1 MEDNKH
7 VLFITSWYPSPKRSA
22 GTFIEL
28 HLLALQSRGCKCAVL
43 LNSEV
48 TLGNFVKAGANKST
62 FLDFRRR
69 PDITFIDN
77 LTIHS
82 LPLRMAKDPIEKR
95 KSNILTT
102 TVNNIKVYIAK
113 HGKPDV
119 IFHHGVFDFCYLT
132 SHVAQ
137 FFDIPIWYME
147 NSPNMTDEKMPC
159 ANPFDTRETQMA
171 FAQNADRRFAV
182 TEAYVEK
189 MNALFQTEFELCPN
203 VITDDFFIDADNV
216 KKSKDIFQFINV
228 AILDERKNQRLIL
241 EAFAKNY
248 RGDEKFSLVIAGD
261 GLLLAPLRELAIKL
275 GIEKQAK
282 ILGYQNRGQIIDLLD
297 ASHCF
302 VLASHSETFG
312 VVVIEAMARGIPA
325 ISSRIDGTKEIFNAD
340 NGVLFE
346 PNSLEDLAA
355 KMNQVVENYSTFEPR
370 KIIDSVKSNYGPDA
384 VYNALY
390 PND

>member
-1 MEDNKH
+1 MEHNKH
-7 VLFITSWYPSPKRSA
+7 ILFISSWYPSPTRSA
-22 GTFIEL
+22 GTFVEL
-28 HLLALQSRGCKCAVL
+28 HLLALQSKGCKCAVL
-43 LNSEV
+43 LSSEV
-48 TLGNFVKAGANKST
+48 TLGNFAKAGGNKSA

-69 PDITFIDN
+69 LDITFIEN
-77 LTIHS
+77 LTVHNV
-82 LPLRMAKDPIEKR
+82 PLRLAKDPIDKR

-102 TVNNIKVYIAK
+102 TVRNLKAYIAE

-147 NSPNMTDEKMPC
+147 NSPNMTEGKMPC
-159 ANPFDTRETQMA
+159 ANPFDTRESQIA

-182 TEAYVEK
+182 TNAYVGK
-189 MNALFQTEFELCPN
+189 MNSLFLTEFELCPN
-203 VITDDFFIDADNV
+203 VITDDFFIDPNEV
-216 KKSKDIFQFINV
+216 KKPNDSFQFINV

-248 RGDEKFSLVIAGD
+248 RGDNKFSLVIAGD
-261 GLLLAPLRELAIKL
+261 GPLLKPLRELAVKL

-282 ILGYQNRGQIIDLLD
+282 ILGYQIRGQIVDLLD
-297 ASHCF
+297 ESHCF

-325 ISSRIDGTKEIFNAD
+325 ISSRIDGTKEIVKTD
-340 NGVLFE
+340 NGLLFE
-346 PNSLEDLAA
+346 PNNLSDLAL
-355 KMNQVVENYSTFEPR
+355 KMNEVVENNHKFEPR
-370 KIIDSVKSNYGPDA
+370 KIVDSVKANYGPDA
-384 VYNALY
+384 VYSALY